1 MKLTILLICSL
12 AAWSSEPKPLPTAER
27 EAVHMAQKTLM
38 STQLDLLSYRE
49 RAQVDTITL
58 RQLEAKAAAAGE
70 GWGKMLAE
78 LQKAHAAKGCALLL
92 NLSWQCEAT
101 K

>member
-1 MKLTILLICSL
+1 MLTYTAF
-12 AAWSSEPKPLPTAER
+12 AAEPKPLPAAER
-27 EAVHMAQKTLM
+27 EAVHMAQKALM

-78 LQKAHAAKGCALLL
+78 LQKAHDAKGCALLMD
-92 NLSWQCEAT
+92 LSWQCEAT

>member
-1 MKLTILLICSL
+1 MKLTILFICSL
-12 AAWSSEPKPLPTAER
+12 VAWAAEPKPLPAGER
-27 EAVHMAQKTLM
+27 EAVHMAQKALM

-70 GWGKMLAE
+70 GWGKMLAD
-78 LQKAHAAKGCALLL
+78 LQQAHAAKGCALLL
-92 NLSWQCEAT
+92 DLSWQCEAT